1 MRVVSKMSG
10 TEEKHVCNPRA
21 VTLPLPADKAAAHH
35 TLHVSSARYF
45 FPVFPDPT
53 CRNQVKNLLNNFER
67 NLSKASSN
75 DFSSYASKA

>member
-35 TLHVSSARYF
+35 TLHVSSAHISFR
-45 FPVFPDPT
+45 FPDPT
-53 CRNQVKNLLNNFER
+53 YSLGTKPSEKFA
-67 NLSKASSN
+67 K
-75 DFSSYASKA
+75 